1 MKPTTSHLRSPKNS
15 STAYTDAGAARLP
28 FTDFARLS
36 LRIALLCVALLPCGV
51 SRSDETVSV
60 KHIADR
66 IDEVTFASRAFGIS
80 KHFCV
85 VLPKD
90 YDARQSDW
98 PVLYFLHGRGRNDR
112 SLIDDPST
120 RAALLN
126 APFVT
131 VLPNGEDGWYLN
143 SPVRPENLYG
153 DLLDETISVADRQYR
168 LSPKPA
174 RRAIAGWSMGGY
186 GAMRTATAHP
196 QQFSMVATILGLLD
210 FPRAGL
216 PARQSYDVPAKT
228 FGASEMDW
236 PKLNPIN
243 SADKLHG
250 MKVLVVTA
258 DQAFDR
264 TMNETFRHRLLQL
277 GNEPEWIMLKGQ
289 HKFDV
294 VQEAVPVV
302 IDRVKTHFDTP
313 KPGSAPTILRT
324 DRVWS
329 AAKYNSFTDMVWH
342 NGRFVL
348 AFREGNSHGVPA
360 EGVPGGNLRIL
371 QSKDGLTWTSSALI
385 QATSNEDLR
394 DAKLSIAPDGCLVL
408 TGAAAFKT
416 AKSER
421 QSKAWFS
428 TDGAKWTPA
437 INIGDYNYWLWGNA
451 WHHGQVYSVG
461 YGPTSLS
468 TAERNRRITRLYRSD
483 DGKNYS
489 TLVPSLTASSGLT
502 GGGETALIFRKD
514 GTAVALSRRD
524 TGNFESLI
532 GTSQGDFTNWTW
544 QIASEHIGGP
554 ELIEL
559 PDGRIVAASRRFVG
573 KQTTTALFWLDPTAG
588 TLTHFLTLPSGG
600 DTSYAGMVWHNDLLW
615 VSYYS
620 SHEGKAS
627 VYVSQ
632 VQIPEVRAMHAPADF
647 KGDRPID
654 AAD

>member
-1 MKPTTSHLRSPKNS
+1 MKQIISHLRLPRSSPQPNPGRS
-15 STAYTDAGAARLP
+15 DARLP
-28 FTDFARLS
+28 QRNFARLS
-36 LRIALLCVALLPCGV
+36 LRIILLVVAILTCDV
-51 SRSDETVSV
+51 SRSDDNVSV
-60 KHIADR
+60 EHIADR
-66 IDEVTFASRAFGIS
+66 IEEVTFGSRAFGER

-85 VLPKD
+85 ILPKA
-90 YDARQSDW
+90 YDVRQSDW
-98 PVLYFLHGRGRNDR
+98 PVLYLLHGRGRNDR
-112 SLIDDPST
+112 SLIDDPSI

-153 DLLDETISVADRQYR
+153 DLLDETINVADRQYR
-168 LSPKPA
+168 LSLNPA

-186 GAMRTATAHP
+186 GAMRAATANP

-216 PARQSYDVPAKT
+216 PAGQSYDVPTKT
-228 FGASEMDW
+228 FGVSETDW
-236 PKLNPIN
+236 GTINPIN
-243 SADKLHG
+243 SAEKLHG
-250 MKVLVVTA
+250 MKILLVAA

-294 VQEAVPVV
+294 VQEAVPLV
-302 IDRVKTHFDTP
+302 IDRVQTQFAASESR
-313 KPGSAPTILRT
+313 SAPMVLRT

-371 QSKDGLTWTSSALI
+371 QSKDGLTWNSTALV

-394 DAKLSIAPDGCLVL
+394 DAKLSIAPDGRLML

-421 QSKAWFS
+421 QTKAWFS

-437 INIGDYNYWLWGNA
+437 VNIGDYNYWLWGNA
-451 WHHGQVYSVG
+451 WHNGQVYSVG

-544 QIASEHIGGP
+544 QITPEHLGGP

-600 DTSYAGMVWHNDLLW
+600 DTSYAGMVWHSNLLW

-620 SHEGKAS
+620 SHAGKAS

-632 VQIPEVRAMHAPADF
+632 VKIPEVRSASNPQEN
-647 KGDRPID
+647 PSPVQEQQ
-654 AAD
+654 